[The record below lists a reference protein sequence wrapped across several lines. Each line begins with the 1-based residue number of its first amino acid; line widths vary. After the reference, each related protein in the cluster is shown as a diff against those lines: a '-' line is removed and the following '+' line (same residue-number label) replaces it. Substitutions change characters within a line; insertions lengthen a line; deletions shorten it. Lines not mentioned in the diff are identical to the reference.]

1 MSEAQQDPRDAARR
15 REAETILRRV
25 SQETNPQIGA
35 GANRLLLNMRAHLSA
50 VDADP
55 DDRMEVLGTRVGR
68 ILGLAAFL
76 VMAVWL
82 VLHFLQSQA
91 I

>member
-1 MSEAQQDPRDAARR
+1 MSEAQRDPHDAARQ

-25 SQETNPQIGA
+25 SQETDPQIGA
-35 GANRLLLNMRAHLSA
+35 GAARLLTNVRAHLSA

-55 DDRMEVLGTRVGR
+55 DDRMEVLGTRIGR

-76 VMAVWL
+76 VMAAWL
-82 VLHFLQSQA
+82 ANTLLSS
-91 I
+91 